1 MKRWSKVLIAA
12 ALAAGAAVP
21 TQTANAWWGWGGP
34 GYTQA
39 IRYAYKYDPAYW
51 YAPPA
56 VRSDIRRVYRY
67 RARGYPGLWW

>member
-1 MKRWSKVLIAA
+1 MKRWSKVLAA
-12 ALAAGAAVP
+12 AAVAALVAMP
-21 TQTANAWWGWGGP
+21 TQTADAWWGGGP

-39 IRYAYKYDPAYW
+39 LRYGYKYDPAYW

-56 VRSDIRRVYRY
+56 VRSDIRRAYRY